1 MNLHI
6 HIFLVAMNPICNVD
20 ITKPECQKWMVEVY
34 TRCKDLFR
42 REVPVRMSY
51 WWFDIT
57 PAIYKEKLESMT
69 RSDCHK
75 LRRRLARQLED
86 EEGIGKFLIGILALI
101 LASLLIVVTL
111 VLLCR
116 MTLRQIRLKYRIDTP
131 ISEDIPEE
139 PPPEILPMPMKR
151 RKNFKSWLRGHCRPL
166 FVHSEAE
173 MRNQRDKA
181 HRVKAVHKELTKEKL
196 VLWSQ
201 ARERDA
207 LKKKEKLAKKKV
219 HRHNPISTTS

>member
-1 MNLHI
+1 MI
-6 HIFLVAMNPICNVD
+6 
-20 ITKPECQKWMVEVY
+20 EVY

-51 WWFDIT
+51 WWVDIT

-69 RSDCHK
+69 VFDCHR
-75 LRRRLARQLED
+75 LRRGLARQLED
-86 EEGIGKFLIGILALI
+86 EEGIGKFLIEILALI
-101 LASLLIVVTL
+101 LAGLLIVVTL

-116 MTLRQIRLKYRIDTP
+116 ITLRQIRLKHRIDAP
-131 ISEDIPEE
+131 NLEDIPEE
-139 PPPEILPMPMKR
+139 PPPEVLPMPMKK

-173 MRNQRDKA
+173 MRNQKDKA
-181 HRVKAVHKELTKEKL
+181 HRVKAVHKELTKEKI
-196 VLWSQ
+196 VLWSK

-207 LKKKEKLAKKKV
+207 LKKQEKLAKKKS
-219 HRHNPISTTS
+219 HRQNPISTTS